1 MRVGI
6 YAGTFDPVHS
16 GHISFAL
23 QALTAASLEAIYFLP
38 ERRPRA
44 KQHVEH
50 FAHRMAMIKKAVKPH
65 PQLHA
70 MELVDVSFSVERT
83 LPFLQQQF
91 GNDQLVFLIGSDL
104 VSSLA
109 TWPHIDRLFSESE
122 LVIGLRHD
130 HTSENIHAVVDTWP
144 TKPQAITLFPSFAP
158 NISSGAVRQALRS
171 RQQAAGLLK
180 SVERY
185 SDQNWL
191 YITLNR

>member
-1 MRVGI
+1 MRIGI

-23 QALTAASLEAIYFLP
+23 QALVAANLDAIYFLP
-38 ERRPRA
+38 ERRPRS

-50 FAHRMAMIKKAVKPH
+50 FAHRLAMIKRAVQPH

-91 GNDQLVFLIGSDL
+91 SGDQLVFLIGSDL
-104 VSSLA
+104 VPSLA
-109 TWPHIDRLFSESE
+109 DWPHIERLFSVSE

-130 HTSENIHAVVDTWP
+130 DSSESIHTVVDAWA

-158 NISSGAVRQALRS
+158 HVSSGAVRQALRS

-191 YITLNR
+191 YVTLDR